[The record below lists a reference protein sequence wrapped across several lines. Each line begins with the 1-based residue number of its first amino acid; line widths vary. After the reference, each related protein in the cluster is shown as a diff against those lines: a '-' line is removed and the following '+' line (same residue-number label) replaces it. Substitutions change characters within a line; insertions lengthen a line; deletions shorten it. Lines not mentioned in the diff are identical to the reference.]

1 MYFINYID
9 VIHLVM
15 LEAPPHPA
23 DLKAYAKV
31 RTYFATCMAEG
42 QDTQR
47 HSTGQFIAQHLN
59 NKKTNTQLFHYKLY
73 VQQ

>member
-1 MYFINYID
+1 
-9 VIHLVM
+9 M

-42 QDTQR
+42 QDSQR
-47 HSTGQFIAQHLN
+47 HSSGQLIASAVLTMMLIHSHTIIARISQI
-59 NKKTNTQLFHYKLY
+59 
-73 VQQ
+73 

>member
-1 MYFINYID
+1 
-9 VIHLVM
+9 M

-42 QDTQR
+42 QDSQR
-47 HSTGQFIAQHLN
+47 HSSGQLILWIASAVRMMMLIHSHTIIARISQI
-59 NKKTNTQLFHYKLY
+59 
-73 VQQ
+73 